1 MRTDRAIQLAIR
13 DLRASAPRELSP
25 IRRLLRAWFAP
36 LAWYVADG
44 RTPPSADPGGV
55 VGHLP
60 RPRLALEER
69 TVVEALPVRV
79 LEACA

>member
-1 MRTDRAIQLAIR
+1 MRTDKAIQLAIR
-13 DLRASAPRELSP
+13 TTAPRELSP
-25 IRRLLRAWFAP
+25 MGSALRAWFAP

-44 RTPPSADPGGV
+44 RTPPSADPGAV

-60 RPRLALEER
+60 RVRIGFAAAER
-69 TVVEALPVRV
+69 TADAPVPA

>member
-1 MRTDRAIQLAIR
+1 MRTEKAIQLAIR
-13 DLRASAPRELSP
+13 NTAPRELS
-25 IRRLLRAWFAP
+25 IRRGLRAWFAP

-44 RTPPSADPGGV
+44 RTPPSADPGAV

-60 RPRLALEER
+60 RTGLGFAAPERAADALA
-69 TVVEALPVRV
+69 

>member
-1 MRTDRAIQLAIR
+1 MRTDKAIQLAIR

-44 RTPPSADPGGV
+44 RTPPSADPGAV

-60 RPRLALEER
+60 RPRFAPER
-69 TVVEALPVRV
+69 TAVEALPVLA